1 MAVVYP
7 RLVSIVLGGQWQRG
21 NIYTR
26 GWWLVSIVL
35 GGQRGNNV

>member
-7 RLVSIVLGGQWQRG
+7 WLVSIVLGGQRG

-26 GWWLVSIVL
+26 GWWLVSIVV